1 MKNRIFVADVLCRNY
16 ALFKNLNLLVE
27 IRLVVTLQK
36 LLNGSS
42 FSPLLFLL
50 NSSDLKSTKQGSI
63 YTLQN
68 GDVDSLAA
76 AEGWNGHSDP
86 FLLLFAKCSLMDEFY
101 MKLFTGNTPDA
112 RRLRSSFCQL
122 LEQVSSAA
130 SNNCLIL
137 CQMVS
142 VAGNSVIYDGVLMD
156 QLVALFVCMSGSKAR
171 ALRYLRPIP

>member
-63 YTLQN
+63 YTFQN
-68 GDVDSLAA
+68 GDVYFLSAA
-76 AEGWNGHSDP
+76 VDP
-86 FLLLFAKCSLMDEFY
+86 F
-101 MKLFTGNTPDA
+101 
-112 RRLRSSFCQL
+112 
-122 LEQVSSAA
+122 
-130 SNNCLIL
+130 
-137 CQMVS
+137 
-142 VAGNSVIYDGVLMD
+142 
-156 QLVALFVCMSGSKAR
+156 FVVVCK
-171 ALRYLRPIP
+171 I